1 MKLKFKQQY
10 QRDATMAVVNCFGGQ
25 NKGERKEII
34 GRTGLFV
41 DEIFSNKKIEL
52 AEEEIFKNVQEI
64 QKEQGLKTTRELSGL
79 HGKLHFTIE
88 METGRR
94 RI

>member
-1 MKLKFKQQY
+1 MKLKFKQQQY

-34 GRTGLFV
+34 GRTRLFV

-52 AEEEIFKNVQEI
+52 AEEEIFKMKWTPRASCRNNTNRQ
-64 QKEQGLKTTRELSGL
+64 SSAA
-79 HGKLHFTIE
+79 
-88 METGRR
+88 
-94 RI
+94 